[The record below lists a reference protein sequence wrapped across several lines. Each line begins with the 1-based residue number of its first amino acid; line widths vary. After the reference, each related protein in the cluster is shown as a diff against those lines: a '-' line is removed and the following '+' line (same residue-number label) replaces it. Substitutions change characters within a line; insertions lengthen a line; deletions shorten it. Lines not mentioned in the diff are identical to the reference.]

1 MPRDDELP
9 ELPPHLDPRRGSA
22 RPAQPRPSRNRTRA
36 ERNAER
42 NKGKRYAVIG
52 VRTLASVISVLL
64 LIAAG
69 FAHSTINRIQAKAG
83 NLPSTS
89 DVKGNQNAKG
99 VDGTDM
105 NILVVGNDSRAGYTE
120 AQLSELSTTA
130 EDTLSTDTIMLIHVP
145 ASGAGA
151 SVVSFPRDSYV
162 DIPGYKKNK
171 LNSAF
176 AAAYYDQPDGTTED
190 VRRAA
195 GQKELISTISGLSGV
210 QIDHYV
216 EVSLLGFYNLTNAL
230 GGVEVNLCQ
239 RAYDPDYTGLDLAA
253 GKHKLM
259 GKEALSF
266 VRQRHNLPNGDL
278 DRIKRQQFFFGA
290 VIRQVLGQDLLDI
303 LNISKLNK
311 LVDALAGTIQYDQ
324 DLDPLELAAQMRNI
338 AAGNVEFRTIPLAP
352 EKFATV
358 PGVGDVVTTVSVS
371 EMHKFFQKLS
381 APKSSSSTPPAAPKT
396 VDPKTVTVEVY
407 NGTTTSGLG
416 TQAGDKLTAAGV
428 TVDGVLSASSTDYPH
443 SVVQYPAGMEA
454 QANTVAAQ
462 IPGAITEVAT
472 DIKDKVRLIVG
483 ADYGGDPQQAAPPAD
498 SGQDATT
505 ADSTAATDACVS

>member
-22 RPAQPRPSRNRTRA
+22 RPAAPGPTRTRTRA

-42 NKGKRYAVIG
+42 KKGKKYAVIG
-52 VRTLASVISVLL
+52 LRTLASAISVLL
-64 LIAAG
+64 LIGAG
-69 FAHSTINRIQAKAG
+69 LAHSTINRIQAKAG
-83 NLPSTS
+83 NLPSTT
-89 DVKGNQNAKG
+89 DVKGNQDVKG
-99 VDGTDM
+99 TNGADM
-105 NILVVGNDSRAGYTE
+105 NILVVGNDSRAGYTD
-120 AQLSELSTTA
+120 AQLGELSTTA

-145 ASGAGA
+145 ANGASA

-171 LNSAF
+171 INSAY
-176 AAAYYDQPDGTTED
+176 AAAYYDQPDGASED
-190 VRRAA
+190 VKRAA
-195 GQKELISTISGLSGV
+195 GQKELISTISALSGAK
-210 QIDHYV
+210 IDHYV
-216 EVSLLGFYNLTNAL
+216 EVSLLGFYNLTNAI

-239 RAYDPDYTGLDLAA
+239 RAYDPGYTDLDLAA

-259 GKEALSF
+259 GKDALSF
-266 VRQRHNLPNGDL
+266 VRQRHHLDGGDL

-290 VIRQVLGQDLLDI
+290 VIREVLGQDLLDI

-338 AAGNVEFRTIPLAP
+338 AAGNVEFHTIPLAA
-352 EKFATV
+352 EKFANI
-358 PGVGDVVTTVSVS
+358 PGAGDVVKTASVS
-371 EMHKFFQKLS
+371 DIHKFFQQLS
-381 APKSSSSTPPAAPKT
+381 APKSTSSSSPAAPKT

-407 NGTTTSGLG
+407 NGTTTGGLG
-416 TQAGDKLTAAGV
+416 TQAGEQLTAAGF
-428 TVDGVLSASSTDYPH
+428 TVDGVLSAASTDYPH

-454 QANTVAAQ
+454 AANTVAAQ

-472 DIKDKVRLIVG
+472 DIDGKVRLIVG
-483 ADYGGDPQQAAPPAD
+483 SDFGGGNAGESAPPAGTD
-498 SGQDATT
+498 QTT
-505 ADSTAATDACVS
+505 KPDTTAATDACVN

>member
-22 RPAQPRPSRNRTRA
+22 PPALPASTRSRTRPG
-36 ERNAER
+36 RNAER
-42 NKGKRYAVIG
+42 NKGKRYAVLG

-89 DVKGNQNAKG
+89 DVAGNQDAKG
-99 VDGTDM
+99 AVGADM
-105 NILVVGNDSRAGYTE
+105 NILVVGNDSRAGYTD
-120 AQLSELSTTA
+120 AQLGELSTTA

-145 ASGAGA
+145 ANGAGA

-171 LNSAF
+171 LNSAY
-176 AAAYYDQPDGTTED
+176 AAAYYDQPDGTAENI
-190 VRRAA
+190 RRAA
-195 GQKELISTISGLSGV
+195 GQKELISTISGISGV

-253 GKHKLM
+253 GKHKLL

-290 VIRQVLGQDLLDI
+290 VIREVLGQDLLDI
-303 LNISKLNK
+303 LNLSKLNK
-311 LVDALAGTIQYDQ
+311 LIDALAGTIQYDQ

-352 EKFATV
+352 ETYADI
-358 PGVGDVVTTVSVS
+358 PGVGSVVKIASAS
-371 EMHKFFQKLS
+371 EMQKFFQQLS
-381 APKSSSSTPPAAPKT
+381 APKSPASSSPAPPKT

-407 NGTTTSGLG
+407 NGTTAKGLG
-416 TQAGDKLTAAGV
+416 TQASEQLVTAGF
-428 TVDGVLSASSTDYPH
+428 TVEGVLPAASTDYPH

-483 ADYGGDPQQAAPPAD
+483 SDYGGGAQQSAPPAD
-498 SGQDATT
+498 SGQGAPN
-505 ADSTAATDACVS
+505 AASTAATDACVS

>member
-9 ELPPHLDPRRGSA
+9 ELPPHLDPRRGSP
-22 RPAQPRPSRNRTRA
+22 RPAEPRPTRSRTRA

-52 VRTLASVISVLL
+52 VRTLASVLSVMLL
-64 LIAAG
+64 VAAG

-89 DVKGNQNAKG
+89 DVKGNQDVKG
-99 VDGTDM
+99 VDGADM

-120 AQLSELSTTA
+120 AQLGELSTTA

-145 ASGAGA
+145 ANGASA

-162 DIPGYKKNK
+162 DIPGYEKNK

-176 AAAYYDQPDGTTED
+176 AAAYYDQPDGTPED

-195 GQKELISTISGLSGV
+195 GQKELISTVSGLSGV

-230 GGVEVNLCQ
+230 GGVEVNLCE

-253 GKHKLM
+253 GKHRLM
-259 GKEALSF
+259 GKDALSF
-266 VRQRHNLPNGDL
+266 VRQRHNLANGDL

-290 VIRQVLGQDLLDI
+290 VIREVLGQDLLDI

-352 EKFATV
+352 ETYADI
-358 PGVGDVVTTVSVS
+358 PGVGSVVKTASVS
-371 EMHKFFQKLS
+371 DTHKFFQQLS
-381 APKSSSSTPPAAPKT
+381 TPKSSSSSSPSAPKT
-396 VDPKTVTVEVY
+396 VDPKTITVEVY

-416 TQAGDKLTAAGV
+416 TQASEQLTAAGF
-428 TVDGVLSASSTDYPH
+428 TVDGVLSAASTDYPH

-454 QANTVAAQ
+454 EANTVVAQ
-462 IPGAITEVAT
+462 IPGAIAEPAT
-472 DIKDKVRLIVG
+472 DIEGKVRLIVG
-483 ADYGGDPQQAAPPAD
+483 SDYGTDAQPTPPAD
-498 SGQDATT
+498 TGQGATT
-505 ADSTAATDACVS
+505 PDSTAAAGSCVN